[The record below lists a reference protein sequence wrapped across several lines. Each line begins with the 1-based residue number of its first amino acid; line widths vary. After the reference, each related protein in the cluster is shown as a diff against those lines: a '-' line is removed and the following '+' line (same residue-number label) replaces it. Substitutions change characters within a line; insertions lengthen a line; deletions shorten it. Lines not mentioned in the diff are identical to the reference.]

1 MSARV
6 GHELVRILTSNDV
19 TPTTLKLASK
29 IVAATFVFGEN
40 SPQRVHDGYGFKV
53 VSKIMLSPKLADN
66 RISELVNIWTEES
79 RISLNAEEV
88 SSQENSLSENNMP
101 NRAGLVKQLRRKS
114 KTVVRWMETEDISL
128 LEEKARSL
136 SDPEKKINPGVLVR
150 KRATETPRNLLAI
163 AKNAQQML
171 NLSQS
176 SEIPRTRLF
185 RILSASFEEA
195 LKDLRS
201 DISDEFWKLPVNYAG
216 AYGFLYALNLCC
228 RGKAESA
235 KEVLEKVKL
244 KHDKSL
250 ICDAAVEVEEDHLK
264 QFVNLLTETFAIP
277 ITQRKRLLQLA
288 KNNSLKQLIDE
299 KKLKEAFNLVRSES
313 EARKQMFGQYPM
325 IHACIEAENQVLMK
339 DVFNLIVKLHD
350 RNTAAIHFVLAF
362 LEAGLDSSAKRM
374 FEKHVTYLTG
384 LKLNY
389 IVIREARLGRPDV
402 LHKLFELVDIDD
414 TKATS
419 VDLQAHLAPKLISMY
434 DAQKNLE
441 DLRKLQA
448 EVKRVS
454 FPLDPKLKSTLES
467 VIQHLEKK
475 EQKMSL
481 SQSATS
487 VDS

>member
-228 RGKAESA
+228 RARQIFGA
-235 KEVLEKVKL
+235 LNR
-244 KHDKSL
+244 